1 MLTFLQAFWDNFK
14 RLIMPLQGKSL
25 RNEVA
30 VVTGAGHG
38 IGRQLALQLAREG
51 VKVVCWDIN
60 AKTVEETAQEIRRR
74 HGISYAFQCDV
85 GNQEDVKR
93 VAQETRY
100 YHFFGGQKSNLMKLF
115 LCAPHTAVGGKQCH
129 QSCI

>member
-1 MLTFLQAFWDNFK
+1 MSTPKEILFELWTLLLIALSAIWENIS
-14 RLIMPLQGKSL
+14 RLIVPSEGKSL

-60 AKTVEETAQEIRRR
+60 GKTVEETAQEIRRR
-74 HGISYAFQCDV
+74 HGIAYAFQCDV
-85 GNQEDVKR
+85 GNEEEVKK

-100 YHFFGGQKSNLMKLF
+100 
-115 LCAPHTAVGGKQCH
+115 
-129 QSCI
+129 